1 MLQRNGWIAL
11 ALCIGSCLPAMA
23 QPIGSIY
30 RRVNASVVVI
40 NVKQKELR
48 AGTSGA
54 VSIDGLGSG
63 VLISKDGKVLTAAH
77 VVQVADTIEVEV
89 MGGEI
94 VSATV
99 IGSLPQ
105 MDIAMLQL
113 ASVPKAAEV
122 APLGDSDTVQVGDRV
137 FVVGAPFGITHSLT
151 VGYIS
156 ARRHP
161 TENESGIW
169 GAEFFQTDAAVNPG
183 NSGGPMFN
191 MAGEVVGIVSHIISQ
206 SGGSEGLGFAVT
218 SNTARQ
224 MLINRRPFWS
234 GIESVYIAADLAAA
248 LNLPTRGL
256 LIQRIAEG
264 SPAEKL
270 GLKAGVILATIA
282 GQEILLGGDL
292 LTGSMGVDLGEDN
305 GYEKILDKMAK
316 LQRGDVLSVS
326 ILRAGKR
333 EKLTMPFVDR

>member
-1 MLQRNGWIAL
+1 MMRRNGLIAL
-11 ALCIGSCLPAMA
+11 GLFIGSCLPSMA
-23 QPIGSIY
+23 QPIGNIY

-48 AGTSGA
+48 PGA
-54 VSIDGLGSG
+54 NRMVSVGALGSG
-63 VLISKDGKVLTAAH
+63 ALISKDGKVLTAAH
-77 VVQVADTIEVEV
+77 VVQVADAIEVEV
-89 MGGEI
+89 VGGET

-113 ASVPKAAEV
+113 ARVPKSMEV
-122 APLGDSDTVQVGDRV
+122 APLGDSDAVQVGDRV

-161 TENESGIW
+161 SEDESGIW

-234 GIESVYIAADLAAA
+234 GIESFNIAGDLAAA
-248 LNLPTRGL
+248 LNLTTRGL

-264 SPAEKL
+264 SPAEEL
-270 GLKAGVILATIA
+270 GLRPGVIPAII
-282 GQEILLGGDL
+282 GDQQILLGGDL
-292 LTGSMGVDLGEDN
+292 IVGAMGVDLVEDN
-305 GYEKILDKMAK
+305 GYERIIDKMAK
-316 LQRGDVLSVS
+316 MQRGDVLSVS
-326 ILRAGKR
+326 IMRAGKR
-333 EKLTMPFVDR
+333 EELTMPFPGR

>member
-1 MLQRNGWIAL
+1 MLRRNGLIAL
-11 ALCIGSCLPAMA
+11 VLFIGSCLPSVA
-23 QPIGSIY
+23 QPIGNIY

-40 NVKQKELR
+40 NVKQKEL
-48 AGTSGA
+48 SPGA
-54 VSIDGLGSG
+54 NRMVSVGALGSG

-77 VVQVADTIEVEV
+77 VVQVADVIEVEV
-89 MGGEI
+89 VGGET

-113 ASVPKAAEV
+113 ASVPESMEV
-122 APLGDSDTVQVGDRV
+122 APLGDSDLVQVGDRV

-156 ARRHP
+156 ARRRP
-161 TENESGIW
+161 TEHESGIW

-191 MAGEVVGIVSHIISQ
+191 MAGEVVGIVSHIVSQ

-224 MLINRRPFWS
+224 MLIDRRPFWS
-234 GIESVYIAADLAAA
+234 GMESFYIAGDLAAA
-248 LNLPTRGL
+248 LNLTTRGM

-264 SPAEKL
+264 SLAERL
-270 GLKAGVILATIA
+270 GLRPGVIPAIIGEQQL
-282 GQEILLGGDL
+282 LLGGDL
-292 LTGSMGVDLGEDN
+292 IIGAMGVDLVEDN
-305 GYEKILDKMAK
+305 GYERIIDKMEK

-333 EKLTMPFVDR
+333 EELTMPFTER

>member
-1 MLQRNGWIAL
+1 MMRRNGLIAL
-11 ALCIGSCLPAMA
+11 GLFIGSCLPSMA
-23 QPIGSIY
+23 QPIGNIY

-48 AGTSGA
+48 PGKNRMVSVGA
-54 VSIDGLGSG
+54 LGSG

-77 VVQVADTIEVEV
+77 VVQVADVIEVEV
-89 MGGEI
+89 VGGET

-113 ASVPKAAEV
+113 ASVPESMEV
-122 APLGDSDTVQVGDRV
+122 APLGDSDLVQVGDRV

-161 TENESGIW
+161 TEDDSGIW

-191 MAGEVVGIVSHIISQ
+191 MAGEVVGIVSHIISK

-224 MLINRRPFWS
+224 MLINRRAFWS
-234 GIESVYIAADLAAA
+234 GIESFYIAGDLAAA
-248 LNLPTRGL
+248 LNLTTRGM

-270 GLKAGVILATIA
+270 GLRPGVIPASI
-282 GQEILLGGDL
+282 GEQQILLGGDL
-292 LTGSMGVDLGEDN
+292 IIGAMGVDLVEDN

-333 EKLTMPFVDR
+333 EELTMPFTGR

>member
-1 MLQRNGWIAL
+1 MLRRNGLIAL
-11 ALCIGSCLPAMA
+11 ALFIGSCLPSMA
-23 QPIGSIY
+23 QPIGNIY

-40 NVKQKELR
+40 NTKQKELR
-48 AGTSGA
+48 PGA
-54 VSIDGLGSG
+54 NRMVSVGALGSG
-63 VLISKDGKVLTAAH
+63 VLISEDGKVLTAAH

-89 MGGEI
+89 MGGET

-113 ASVPKAAEV
+113 ASVPKGMEV
-122 APLGDSDTVQVGDRV
+122 APLGDSDSVQVGDRV

-224 MLINRRPFWS
+224 MLIDRRPFWS
-234 GIESVYIAADLAAA
+234 GIESFYIAGDLAAA
-248 LNLPTRGL
+248 LNLTTHGM

-270 GLKAGVILATIA
+270 GLRPGAIPASIGE
-282 GQEILLGGDL
+282 QQILLGGDL
-292 LTGSMGVDLGEDN
+292 IIGAMGVDLVEDN

-316 LQRGDVLSVS
+316 LQPGDTLSVS

-333 EKLTMPFVDR
+333 EELTMPFPGR